1 MPSAPPPA
9 PIIEREPTAA
19 SAFGAAIEAA
29 QCLENLQSAKEGQ
42 LTLEDVENQA
52 ENVSLFPLEAVQS
65 GLVQIDSSS
74 GSERDSSSYDSS
86 DEPARE
92 PATFLHPRYS
102 EEVPAD
108 RDFYRH
114 FKSGILHSCEAGKRV
129 AICKVST
136 NSNYRHMSRTMQVRY
151 AKCIRCF
158 PKNNNRLRSV
168 DDVVGALDSALKRAH
183 K

>member
-1 MPSAPPPA
+1 MPSAPQPA

-29 QCLENLQSAKEGQ
+29 QCLDNLQSVKEEQ

-102 EEVPAD
+102 EEAPAD

-136 NSNYRHMSRTMQVRY
+136 NSNYRLMSRTMQVRY

-168 DDVVGALDSALKRAH
+168 DGVVGALDSALKRAH